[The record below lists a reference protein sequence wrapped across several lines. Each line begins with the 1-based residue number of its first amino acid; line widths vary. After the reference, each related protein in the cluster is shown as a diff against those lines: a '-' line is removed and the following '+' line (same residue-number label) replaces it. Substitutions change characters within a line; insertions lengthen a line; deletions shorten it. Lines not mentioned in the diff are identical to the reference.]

1 MTARGPMENWIN
13 THSSA
18 LTQEALS
25 EAIFSGQVLYF
36 KRLQSMAEAVL
47 EVQELLQSV
56 FEPHAPES
64 AHEFLRA
71 DEYQV
76 RFDKAQKEFRASGR
90 IRRHIHEAMDAA
102 GAHLPHTF
110 CDRLRLRAS
119 PPHQY
124 NSGRAFLRSSTPVH
138 RDSWGSAILSQ
149 INWWFPVFPLHRD
162 RTLTIYPA
170 HWSTKV
176 ANNAQGWDWRRVGK
190 DSRTPRLPTAQ
201 APIDDRD
208 EIRITVPPGT
218 LAVFSAAH
226 LHAGVLNTTRLTRFS
241 AETRTI
247 NLEDLLAKRGAP
259 NVDGVGERPGYEWF
273 HRVTDG
279 RSLADVIGDHS
290 IPLAGTKIT
299 SGA

>member
-1 MTARGPMENWIN
+1 MTARGPMKNWIN

-90 IRRHIHEAMDAA
+90 IRRHIYEAMDAA

-138 RDSWGSAILSQ
+138 RDSWGSPSS
-149 INWWFPVFPLHRD
+149 VR
-162 RTLTIYPA
+162 
-170 HWSTKV
+170 ST
-176 ANNAQGWDWRRVGK
+176 GG
-190 DSRTPRLPTAQ
+190 
-201 APIDDRD
+201 
-208 EIRITVPPGT
+208 
-218 LAVFSAAH
+218 F
-226 LHAGVLNTTRLTRFS
+226 
-241 AETRTI
+241 
-247 NLEDLLAKRGAP
+247 
-259 NVDGVGERPGYEWF
+259 
-273 HRVTDG
+273 
-279 RSLADVIGDHS
+279 RSSHYTGIG
-290 IPLAGTKIT
+290 L
-299 SGA
+299 